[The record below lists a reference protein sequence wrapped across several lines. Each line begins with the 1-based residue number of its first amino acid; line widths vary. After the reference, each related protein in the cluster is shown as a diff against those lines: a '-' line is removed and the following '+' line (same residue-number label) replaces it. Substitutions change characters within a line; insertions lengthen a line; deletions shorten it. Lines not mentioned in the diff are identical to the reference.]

1 MMCFVPIETSV
12 LYGGKAERER
22 GKEKNEA
29 DQKCALGI
37 DGSGCGAL
45 HKVAKA

>member
-1 MMCFVPIETSV
+1 M
-12 LYGGKAERER
+12 GGKAEGEQGEQ

-29 DQKCALGI
+29 DPKCVLGI